1 MLCLLLITWVR
12 PSTPISTKLLSTTQP
27 WVETRLQQ
35 LEVSS
40 AREISNEE
48 ERLQPISKSSQL
60 NFPSIS
66 IRRELSQLKECL
78 EDRDS
83 SLSRKKGLP
92 STWLRLIA
100 CYRRGNFLLTA
111 ETKTLSW
118 RCWLMGV
125 SSWRL
130 SGESVWAIWWELAFE
145 RIALLVHRIKISWLL
160 ILKDWDLSRI
170 AKELNHLQI
179 NQKSLIQLLPL

>member
-1 MLCLLLITWVR
+1 MLCLLPITWVR
-12 PSTPISTKLLSTTQP
+12 PSTLISTKLPSTTQQ

-35 LEVSS
+35 LEASS
-40 AREISNEE
+40 ARETNNEE
-48 ERLQPISKSSQL
+48 ERLQLTLKLDQL
-60 NFPSIS
+60 NFQSTF
-66 IRRELSQLKECL
+66 IRNALSQLSECL

-111 ETKTLSW
+111 ENKTLTW

-125 SSWRL
+125 SSRRL